1 MTEPTAARILI
12 VEDDLS
18 ILTGLSINLRHEG
31 FEVLQAQDGERGLQR
46 AVDDAPDLVILDVML
61 PAMNGFE
68 VLKEL
73 RRRGLRLPIVMLSAK
88 GLEQDKIMG
97 LDLGADD
104 YISKPFGVREL
115 VARVRAVLRRHRS
128 GQTNTLGFGCVEV
141 DLDAQ
146 RVLKSGEEVP
156 LTAQEFRLL
165 RYLIEHP
172 GRAIT
177 RQALIEGAWGFDYQ
191 GTART
196 VDNFVRNLRAKL
208 EEDPEEPVYILTVRG
223 VGYRFS
229 QGQGAL
235 DDR

>member
-1 MTEPTAARILI
+1 MTPDNASKILL

-31 FEVLQAQDGERGLQR
+31 FEVLQAQDGDRGLRR
-46 AVDDAPDLVILDVML
+46 AIDDAPDLVILDVML
-61 PAMNGFE
+61 PGMNGFE

-73 RRRGLRLPIVMLSAK
+73 RRRGLTLPIVMLSAK
-88 GLEQDKIMG
+88 GMEQDKIMG

-104 YISKPFGVREL
+104 YISKPFGICEL
-115 VARVRAVLRRHRS
+115 VARIRAVLRRHRLCS
-128 GQTNTLGFGCVEV
+128 ANTCSFGCIEV
-141 DLDAQ
+141 DFDEH
-146 RVLKSGEEVP
+146 RVLRSGEEMT

-165 RYLIEHP
+165 RYLVEHP

-177 RQALIEGAWGFDYQ
+177 RQALLEGAWGFDYQ

-196 VDNFVRNLRAKL
+196 VDNFIRNLRAKL
-208 EEDPEEPVYILTVRG
+208 EEDPEDPSHILTVRG

-229 QGQGAL
+229 TGKPSLPQ
-235 DDR
+235 D

>member
-1 MTEPTAARILI
+1 MKKVLIL
-12 VEDDLS
+12 EDEVNIRS
-18 ILTGLSINLRHEG
+18 FVVINLKRAGYDAIEAG
-31 FEVLQAQDGERGLQR
+31 TGAEALQR
-46 AVDDAPDLVILDVML
+46 IRENPDIGVAILDVML

-88 GLEQDKIMG
+88 GMEQDKIMG

-104 YISKPFGVREL
+104 YISKPFGIREL
-115 VARVRAVLRRHRS
+115 VARVRAVLRRHKS

-229 QGQGAL
+229 AATGK
-235 DDR
+235 